1 MLAKAATS
9 RVVSGKESL
18 QEERKTSIPRTQ
30 MGPRLG
36 PRKKRFNAS
45 GMLFGITSDDAD
57 VDVSAT
63 SCFVFVLTTRSGA
76 AAENNLEPL
85 SNDLE

>member
-1 MLAKAATS
+1 
-9 RVVSGKESL
+9 
-18 QEERKTSIPRTQ
+18 
-30 MGPRLG
+30 
-36 PRKKRFNAS
+36 
-45 GMLFGITSDDAD
+45 MLFGITSDDAD